1 MEIKQKSDFGVVAT
15 TISNV
20 NNNEMRTMCSLKKKI
35 EDVLN
40 THKDGQKKEYLS
52 DDDLLLLHAVLHVF
66 TRDFETNNANAFEAA
81 LEELKNS

>member
-1 MEIKQKSDFGVVAT
+1 MEIKQKSDYGVVAT

-20 NNNEMRTMCSLKKKI
+20 NNNEMRTMCSLKEKI
-35 EDVLN
+35 ENVLN

-66 TRDFETNNANAFEAA
+66 TRDFETNSTNAFEDA
-81 LEELKNS
+81 LKELNS